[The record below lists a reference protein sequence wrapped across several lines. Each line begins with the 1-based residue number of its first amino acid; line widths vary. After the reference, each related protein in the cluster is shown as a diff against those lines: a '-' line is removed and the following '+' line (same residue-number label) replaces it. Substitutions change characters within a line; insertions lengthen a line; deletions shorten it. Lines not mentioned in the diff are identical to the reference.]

1 MAASHL
7 VIMVAKAMLDDMTMR
22 CVYDTMVRSVI
33 AAMVLQYC
41 ESLKQ
46 SWLRTVILYELN
58 TNTTLKIQL

>member
-33 AAMVLQYC
+33 AAVVLQYC

-58 TNTTLKIQL
+58 INTTLKIQL